1 MSNFYSRSGDD
12 GTTGLLGNE
21 RLPKDDPR
29 IEAVGSIDEA
39 NAVLG
44 IIRSQ
49 IKNNDIK
56 EILITIQRDLY
67 FIMAEISATPQNA
80 AQFRKLDYDRVAWLE
95 GQIEI
100 IGNKVQTPRD
110 FIIPG
115 DNEQAAFLD
124 FARTVVRRAERRAA
138 TLIHDSAIEN
148 EQILPYLN
156 RLSSLCFLLEILK
169 S

>member
-56 EILITIQRDLY
+56 ENAVINMLSCDTQISGFAFDKNYIL
-67 FIMAEISATPQNA
+67 S
-80 AQFRKLDYDRVAWLE
+80 
-95 GQIEI
+95 
-100 IGNKVQTPRD
+100 
-110 FIIPG
+110 
-115 DNEQAAFLD
+115 
-124 FARTVVRRAERRAA
+124 
-138 TLIHDSAIEN
+138 
-148 EQILPYLN
+148 
-156 RLSSLCFLLEILK
+156 
-169 S
+169 